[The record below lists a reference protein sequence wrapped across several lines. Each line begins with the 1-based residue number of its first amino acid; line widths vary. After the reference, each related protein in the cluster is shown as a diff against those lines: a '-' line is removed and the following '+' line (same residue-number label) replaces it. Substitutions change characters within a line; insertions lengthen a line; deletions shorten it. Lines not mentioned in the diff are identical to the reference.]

1 MIDPLGDADVPD
13 IDEETSPAEAHD
25 RWEQETNLEA
35 PQLRAVRDDPRNDE
49 YLETASDGREESDRP
64 IPGGPLDDAIHLAET
79 PADEWGAEEKA
90 EAEEAL
96 NYKARTLPQYGPD
109 EGEPL
114 LPDEDPDFHTGE
126 WALVRWGF
134 APEEDDAAEVLK

>member
-1 MIDPLGDADVPD
+1 MISPLGDADVPD
-13 IDEETSPAEAHD
+13 IERDTSPEEAHD
-25 RWEQETNLEA
+25 IWEDETNLEA
-35 PQLRAVRDDPRNDE
+35 PQLRAVRDDPRNDA
-49 YLETASDGREESDRP
+49 YLETASDGRETEDPP

-79 PADEWGAEEKA
+79 PADEWGADEKA

-96 NYKARTLPQYGPD
+96 NFKARTLTQYGAD